1 MAEDKMNTAVAEK
14 ERDSAN
20 GQIKCPKCGATD
32 IQTNTKTGKL
42 RCNFCR
48 HEFELIRAADD
59 EAIETLVGST
69 VRSGAQDIDAD
80 ADDIITLKCES
91 CGAEV
96 VIDTA
101 SSTQARCHWCRNTLS
116 INDVVPNGAV
126 PDVLLPFSIS
136 KEEAQEKIEK
146 FVSQRRKFAHPKFA
160 REFTTENI
168 CGVYLP
174 YMLVDV
180 NGHMRLA
187 GEGEIETNS
196 YKVKDDDGEH
206 MEYDVDT
213 YHIER
218 EFDITIDDLPIE
230 SSSDKLDYRSKTKTT
245 NIINSILPFD
255 TENCVKYN
263 ANYLKG
269 YTSEKRDTNI
279 EGLKD
284 VTDVQSGDVA
294 RMAILDTLWDYD
306 RGVRWEDEDFTI
318 KGDSWK
324 AAYLPVWL
332 YSYMQI
338 KGRRHLLH
346 YVAVNA
352 RTKETMGSV
361 PINYG
366 KLFLVSLLIEVLSF
380 IAAIILRIFFGL
392 NLFNGTQIQ
401 ENRSIVWFLLVGGFI
416 YFFKMVSEYRNQD
429 ARHTYEF
436 ETKSDVT
443 HLRCVDSFLH
453 KEHGVTTSRVRGEN
467 SFVLKGDDVKKV
479 MKEKKKKKDKK

>member
-80 ADDIITLKCES
+80 AGDVITLKCES

-218 EFDITIDDLPIE
+218 DYDITIDDLAIE
-230 SSSDKLDYRSKTKTT
+230 SSSDKLDYKSKTKTT

-269 YTSEKRDTNI
+269 YTSEKRDTNV

-284 VTDVQSGDVA
+284 VTDAQSADVA
-294 RMAILDTLWDYD
+294 RLAILDTLMDYD
-306 RGVRWEDEDFTI
+306 RGVCWKDEDFTV
-318 KGDSWK
+318 KGDAWK

-332 YSYMQI
+332 YSYLQV
-338 KGRRHLLH
+338 KGKKQLLH

-366 KLFLVSLLIEVLSF
+366 KLFFASVLVEIFSIF
-380 IAAIILRIFFGL
+380 AAVIFRIILAL
-392 NLFNGTQIQ
+392 NLFDGTKLQ
-401 ENRSIVWFLLVGGFI
+401 ENRDIVWFLLVGGFI
-416 YFFKMVSEYRNQD
+416 YFFAMVKKYRNQD

-436 ETKSDVT
+436 ETKSEVT
-443 HLRCVDSFLH
+443 NLDCVDEYLH
-453 KEHGVTTSRVRGEN
+453 TEHGVTGTRIKKEN
-467 SFVLKGDDVKKV
+467 YMDLKGDDIKKVKKN
-479 MKEKKKKKDKK
+479 KKKKDKK

>member
-59 EAIETLVGST
+59 EAIETLIGST

-80 ADDIITLKCES
+80 ASGVMTLKCES

-126 PDVLLPFSIS
+126 PDVLLPFSVS
-136 KEEAQEKIEK
+136 KEEAQEAIAG
-146 FVSQRRKFAHPKFA
+146 FVGERKKFAHPKFA

-180 NGHMRLA
+180 NGHMTLA

-196 YKVKDDDGEH
+196 YMVKDDDGEH

-218 EFDITIDDLPIE
+218 DYDITIDDLAIE

-284 VTDVQSGDVA
+284 VTDAQSADVA
-294 RMAILDTLWDYD
+294 RLAILDTLMDYD
-306 RGVRWEDEDFTI
+306 RGIRWKDEDFTI
-318 KGDSWK
+318 KGDAWK

-332 YSYMQI
+332 YSYLQV
-338 KGRRHLLH
+338 KGKKQLLH

-366 KLFLVSLLIEVLSF
+366 KLFFASVLVEIFSIV
-380 IAAIILRIFFGL
+380 AAVIFRIILAL
-392 NLFNGTQIQ
+392 NLFDGTQIQ
-401 ENRSIVWFLLVGGFI
+401 ENRDIVWFLLVGGFI
-416 YFFKMVSEYRNQD
+416 YFFAMVKKYRNQD

-436 ETKSDVT
+436 ETKSEVT
-443 HLRCVDSFLH
+443 NLDCVDEYLH
-453 KEHGVTTSRVRGEN
+453 TEHGVTGTRMKKEN
-467 SFVLKGDDVKKV
+467 YMDLKGDDIKKVKKN
-479 MKEKKKKKDKK
+479 KKKKDKK

>member
-1 MAEDKMNTAVAEK
+1 MADEKMNTALAEEDK
-14 ERDSAN
+14 AN

-59 EAIETLVGST
+59 AAIETLKGST
-69 VRSGAQDIDAD
+69 VSGGAKDIDAD
-80 ADDIITLKCES
+80 AEDVITLKCES

-96 VIDTA
+96 VVDTA

-116 INDVVPNGAV
+116 INSVIDNGAV

-136 KEEAQEKIEK
+136 KEEAQKEIEA
-146 FVSQRRKFAHPKFA
+146 FVGERRKFAHPKFS

-174 YMLVDV
+174 YMLVDI
-180 NGHMRLA
+180 NGHMNLA

-196 YKVKDDDGEH
+196 YMVSDDNGEH
-206 MEYDVDT
+206 REYDVDI
-213 YHIER
+213 YHVER
-218 EFDITIDDLPIE
+218 DFDITIDDLPIE
-230 SSSDKLDYRSKTKTT
+230 SSSDKLDYKSKAKTT

-255 TENCVKYN
+255 TENCVAYN
-263 ANYLKG
+263 ANYLRG

-279 EGLKD
+279 GSLKD
-284 VTDVQSGDVA
+284 ITDVQSADVA
-294 RMAILDTLWDYD
+294 RLAIVNTLKDYD
-306 RGVRWEDEDFTI
+306 RGVHWKQEDFI
-318 KGDSWK
+318 VKGDAWK

-338 KGRRHLLH
+338 KGKKQLLH

-366 KLFLVSLLIEVLSF
+366 KLSLVSLLVEIASFFAAVVLQL
-380 IAAIILRIFFGL
+380 ILSMDFFDD
-392 NLFNGTQIQ
+392 TKIQ
-401 ENRSIVWFLLVGGFI
+401 DGRYAVWFLLMGGFI
-416 YFFKMVSEYRNQD
+416 YFFTMVKKYRNQD
-429 ARHTYEF
+429 ARHTYEI
-436 ETKSDVT
+436 ETKSEVSNLD
-443 HLRCVDSFLH
+443 CVDKFLRS
-453 KEHGVTTSRVRGEN
+453 KHGVKRSRIKKEN
-467 SFVLKGDDVKKV
+467 YKDLKGDDVKKI
-479 MKEKKKKKDKK
+479 MKEKKKKK

>member
-1 MAEDKMNTAVAEK
+1 MADEKMNTALAEEDK
-14 ERDSAN
+14 AN

-59 EAIETLVGST
+59 AAIETLKGSI
-69 VRSGAQDIDAD
+69 VSGGAKDIDAD
-80 ADDIITLKCES
+80 AEDVITLKCES

-96 VIDTA
+96 VVDTA

-116 INDVVPNGAV
+116 INNVIDNGAV

-136 KEEAQEKIEK
+136 KEEAQKEIEA
-146 FVSQRRKFAHPKFA
+146 FVGERRKFAHPKFS

-174 YMLVDV
+174 YMLVDI
-180 NGHMRLA
+180 NGHMNLA

-196 YKVKDDDGEH
+196 YMVKDDDGEH
-206 MEYDVDT
+206 REYDVDT
-213 YHIER
+213 YHVER
-218 EFDITIDDLPIE
+218 DFDITIDDLPIE
-230 SSSDKLDYRSKTKTT
+230 SSSDKLDYKSKTKTT

-255 TENCVKYN
+255 TENCVAYN
-263 ANYLKG
+263 ANYLRG

-279 EGLKD
+279 TSLKD
-284 VTDVQSGDVA
+284 ITDAQGADVA
-294 RMAILDTLWDYD
+294 RLAIVDTLMDYD
-306 RGVRWEDEDFTI
+306 RGVHWKQEDFTV
-318 KGDSWK
+318 KGDAWK

-338 KGRRHLLH
+338 KGKKQLLH

-366 KLFLVSLLIEVLSF
+366 KLSLVSLLVEIASFFAAVVLRL
-380 IAAIILRIFFGL
+380 ILAMDFFD
-392 NLFNGTQIQ
+392 GTKIQ
-401 ENRSIVWFLLVGGFI
+401 EGRDIVWFLLVGGFI
-416 YFFKMVSEYRNQD
+416 YFFSMVKKYRNQD

-436 ETKSDVT
+436 ETKSEVSNLD
-443 HLRCVDSFLH
+443 CVDEFLH
-453 KEHGVTTSRVRGEN
+453 SEHGVTTSRIAKEN
-467 SFVLKGDDVKKV
+467 YMDLKGDDVKKI
-479 MKEKKKKKDKK
+479 MKEKKKKK

>member
-1 MAEDKMNTAVAEK
+1 MADDKMNTAVAEK

-101 SSTQARCHWCRNTLS
+101 SSNQARCHWCRNTLS
-116 INDVVPNGAV
+116 INDVIPNGAV
-126 PDVLLPFSIS
+126 PDVVLPFKIS
-136 KEEAQEKIEK
+136 KAEAQEEIEQ
-146 FVSQRRKFAHPKFA
+146 FVGQRKKFAHPKFA

-180 NGHMRLA
+180 NGHMRLT

-196 YKVKDDDGEH
+196 YLVKDDDGEH
-206 MEYDVDT
+206 REYDVDT

-230 SSSDKLDYRSKTKTT
+230 SSSDKLDYKSKTKTT

-255 TENCVKYN
+255 TVNCVKYN

-269 YTSEKRDTNI
+269 YTSEKRDTNV

-284 VTDVQSGDVA
+284 ITDAQSADVA
-294 RMAILDTLWDYD
+294 RLAILDTLMDYD
-306 RGVRWEDEDFTI
+306 RGVHWKDEDFTI
-318 KGDSWK
+318 KGDAWK

-332 YSYMQI
+332 YSYMQV
-338 KGRRHLLH
+338 KGKKNLLH

-366 KLFLVSLLIEVLSF
+366 KLVLVSLLVEVLSF
-380 IAAIILRIFFGL
+380 IAASILRIFFAMD
-392 NLFNGTQIQ
+392 LFAGTQIQ
-401 ENRSIVWFLLVGGFI
+401 ENRDIVWFLLVGGFV
-416 YFFKMVSEYRNQD
+416 YFFAMVKKYRNQD

-436 ETKSDVT
+436 ETKNEVT
-443 HLRCVDSFLH
+443 HLACVDKYLH
-453 KEHGVTTSRVRGEN
+453 NEHGVTTSRIRNEN
-467 SFVLKGDDVKKV
+467 SKELIGNDLKKI
-479 MKEKKKKKDKK
+479 EKRKKKKDKK

>member
-116 INDVVPNGAV
+116 INDVIPNGAV
-126 PDVLLPFSIS
+126 PDVVLPFKIS
-136 KEEAQEKIEK
+136 KEEAQEEIEQ
-146 FVSQRRKFAHPKFA
+146 FVGKRRKFAHPKFA
-160 REFTTENI
+160 REFTTANI

-196 YKVKDDDGEH
+196 YLVKDDDGEH
-206 MEYDVDT
+206 REYDVDT
-213 YHIER
+213 YRIER

-230 SSSDKLDYRSKTKTT
+230 SSSDKLDYKSKTKTT

-284 VTDVQSGDVA
+284 ITDAQSADVA
-294 RMAILDTLWDYD
+294 RLAILDTLKDYD
-306 RGVRWEDEDFTI
+306 RGVHWKDEDFTI
-318 KGDSWK
+318 KGDAWK
-324 AAYLPVWL
+324 AAYFPVWL
-332 YSYMQI
+332 YSYMQV
-338 KGRRHLLH
+338 KDKKQLLH

-366 KLFLVSLLIEVLSF
+366 KLFLVSLLVEVLSF
-380 IAAIILRIFFGL
+380 IAACILRIFFAM
-392 NLFNGTQIQ
+392 NLFSGTQIQ
-401 ENRSIVWFLLVGGFI
+401 ENRDIVWLLLVGGFI
-416 YFFKMVSEYRNQD
+416 YFFAMVKKYRNQD

-436 ETKSDVT
+436 ETKNDVT
-443 HLRCVDSFLH
+443 HLECVDKFLYN
-453 KEHGVTTSRVRGEN
+453 KHGVTSSRIAKEN
-467 SFVLKGDDVKKV
+467 SRDLIGNDLKKI
-479 MKEKKKKKDKK
+479 EKRKKKKDKK